1 MKTSIAT
8 VSIAGDLGEKLDAV
22 AAAGFDGVEI
32 FENDFL
38 AYDKSPRE
46 VGQMVRDKGLEIS
59 LFQPFRDFE
68 AMPEP
73 LRHRTFERAERKF
86 DLMGE
91 LGADLVLICSN
102 VSPLCLGGIDRAAA
116 DFHELGERAA
126 KRGIRIGYEALA
138 WGRFINDHRD
148 AWEVVR
154 RADHANVGLILD
166 SFHTLSRGIELESIR
181 AIPGDRIFCVQL
193 ADAPKYNMDLLFWS
207 RHYRNMPGQ
216 GDLDV
221 LGFTSA
227 VAATGYEGVWSLE
240 IFNDQFRSGSTKA
253 IAIDGHRSLVNLMD
267 QVARTEPALAKPEP
281 SLPAVVGL
289 LGVEFVEFAAN
300 TEEAAELARLLRTL
314 GFRRVGRHVSK
325 AVDLWRQGAV
335 NILINTEPNS
345 FAHSSYLVHGTNVC
359 DLGLRVSNAAATVRR
374 SRALGAT
381 AFEQPVG
388 PGELHIPAIRGVGG
402 GVVHFI
408 DEQSELRNLWEVDF
422 KPVADDAAPAADAG
436 LAATD
441 HVAQTMEDGDL
452 LTWLL
457 FYTSI
462 FDMQKTPVQDVADPG
477 GLIKSQT
484 LENGRTSFRIVLNA
498 SDSRR
503 TLAGQFVAESA
514 GSGVQHLAFATHD
527 LLSTA
532 RALERNGFEALEV
545 SPNYYDDLE
554 ARLGLEPDLLETLRH
569 HRILYDRDDNGGE
582 FLQLYSKTYGER
594 FFFEIV
600 ERRGGYRGMG
610 AINTPFRLAAQ
621 AREARHRRMAELI

>member
-1 MKTSIAT
+1 M
-8 VSIAGDLGEKLDAV
+8 
-22 AAAGFDGVEI
+22 
-32 FENDFL
+32 
-38 AYDKSPRE
+38 
-46 VGQMVRDKGLEIS
+46 
-59 LFQPFRDFE
+59 
-68 AMPEP
+68 
-73 LRHRTFERAERKF
+73 
-86 DLMGE
+86 
-91 LGADLVLICSN
+91 
-102 VSPLCLGGIDRAAA
+102 
-116 DFHELGERAA
+116 
-126 KRGIRIGYEALA
+126 
-138 WGRFINDHRD
+138 
-148 AWEVVR
+148 
-154 RADHANVGLILD
+154 
-166 SFHTLSRGIELESIR
+166 
-181 AIPGDRIFCVQL
+181 
-193 ADAPKYNMDLLFWS
+193 
-207 RHYRNMPGQ
+207 
-216 GDLDV
+216 
-221 LGFTSA
+221 
-227 VAATGYEGVWSLE
+227 
-240 IFNDQFRSGSTKA
+240 
-253 IAIDGHRSLVNLMD
+253 
-267 QVARTEPALAKPEP
+267 
-281 SLPAVVGL
+281 
-289 LGVEFVEFAAN
+289 
-300 TEEAAELARLLRTL
+300 
-314 GFRRVGRHVSK
+314 
-325 AVDLWRQGAV
+325 
-335 NILINTEPNS
+335 
-345 FAHSSYLVHGTNVC
+345 HGTNVC

-374 SRALGAT
+374 ARALGAT

-408 DEQSELRNLWEVDF
+408 DEESELRNLWEVDF

-462 FDMQKTPVQDVADPG
+462 FDMRKTPVQDVADPG

-527 LLSTA
+527 LLATA
-532 RALERNGFEALEV
+532 RALERNGFDALEV

-621 AREARHRRMAELI
+621 AREIRRRRIAEVL